1 MNHTISLNE
10 ILEEA
15 ERLSLEEQETLLE
28 ILNRRII
35 NRRRAELAK
44 DIQDAQREFREGK
57 TRTANPDELMNEIM
71 E

>member
-1 MNHTISLNE
+1 MNHIISLNE
-10 ILEEA
+10 ILEDA

-28 ILNRRII
+28 ILNRRIT

-44 DIQDAQREFREGK
+44 DIRDAQREFREGK
-57 TRTANPDELMNEIM
+57 TRTATPDELVNEIM

>member
-10 ILEEA
+10 ILEDA
-15 ERLSLEEQETLLE
+15 EKLSLEEQETLLE

-35 NRRRAELAK
+35 NKRRTELAK
-44 DIQDAQREFREGK
+44 DIQNAQLEFREQK
-57 TRTANPDELMNEIM
+57 TRTATPDELMNEIM

>member
-28 ILNRRII
+28 ILNHRIM
-35 NRRRAELAK
+35 NRRRAELSK

-57 TRTANPDELMNEIM
+57 TRTATSDELMNEIM